1 MANFTLNAYVDQHI
15 SCNGNADGYIQADV
29 TPTGNYEITCKKS
42 GKPAIS
48 NPSGYF
54 KPLIPGTYKV
64 VAKDL
69 NTGET
74 LSTKLKVTQPA
85 KLKVKFVVET
95 NPTTSNLTGG
105 ALSLI
110 ITGGAPIVQ
119 PYLVTWKNSAG
130 VTLNSEMNNFAT
142 YLDNLSADTYSVTI
156 EDDNGCFLTK
166 SFKLK
171 KA

>member
-1 MANFTLNAYVDQHI
+1 MANFTLDAYVDQHI
-15 SCNGNADGYIQADV
+15 SCNGNADGYIQANV
-29 TPTGNYEITCKKS
+29 TPAGNYEITCKKS
-42 GKPAIS
+42 GQLPTS
-48 NPSGYF
+48 NASGFF
-54 KPLIPGTYKV
+54 KPLVPGTYKV

-85 KLKVKFVVET
+85 KLKVKFVAET
-95 NPTTSNLTGG
+95 NPTTANPTGG
-105 ALSLI
+105 SISLT
-110 ITGGAPIVQ
+110 ITGGAPILQ

-130 VTLNSEMNNFAT
+130 VTLNSEMDNFAT
-142 YLDNLSADTYSVTI
+142 YLENLPADTYTVTI

-166 SFKLK
+166 SYKLK